1 LEDDT
6 VPHSNQASRRHHRS
20 VPEDLLDLYFGELG
34 KVDLLTAED
43 EVRLAQAIEAGLQ
56 ARARLD
62 CAETLSPAERRR
74 LLLTASEGE
83 AAFDHFVAANLRLV
97 VSVASKFSRRSQ
109 LGLDE
114 LIQEGNLGLI
124 RAVEKFDWRKG
135 FKFSTYATWWIR
147 QAIQRGVAASERTI
161 RLPVALHDA
170 LVKVRAARA
179 RLEATNGEEP
189 TIEELA
195 EATRLTTHRVQR
207 ALDAD
212 KTVTSLDR
220 RVGHDADAGEMGD
233 FVAIATDSPADE
245 VVDAEF
251 SRAVLSLAQTRLDER
266 SWYVI
271 NRRYGLDGRTVLTL
285 DALGK
290 ELNLSRESVRKIETQ
305 ALNRL
310 QKELRAA

>member
-1 LEDDT
+1 VKRHDT
-6 VPHSNQASRRHHRS
+6 

-34 KVDLLTAED
+34 KVDLLTAAD
-43 EVRLAQAIEAGLQ
+43 EVRLAQTIEAGVQ
-56 ARARLD
+56 ARARLESD
-62 CAETLSPAERRR
+62 ESLSPTERRELIATAER
-74 LLLTASEGE
+74 GE

-124 RAVEKFDWRKG
+124 RAVEKFDWRRG

-179 RLEATNGEEP
+179 RLEAINGEEP
-189 TIEELA
+189 TVAELA
-195 EATRLTTHRVQR
+195 EATRLTEHRVRR
-207 ALDAD
+207 AIDAD
-212 KTVTSLDR
+212 KSVTSLDR
-220 RVGHDADAGEMGD
+220 RVGHESDASEMID
-233 FVAIATDSPADE
+233 FVAVADDAPADE
-245 VVDAEF
+245 VVEAEF
-251 SRAVLSLAQTRLDER
+251 NRSVLRMARTRLDPR
-266 SWYVI
+266 SWYVLT
-271 NRRYGLDGRTVLTL
+271 RRYGLDGGQIMTL

-290 ELNLSRESVRKIETQ
+290 ELGLSRESVRKIETQ
-305 ALNRL
+305 ALTRL
-310 QKELRAA
+310 QKELHAA